1 MNKENNWKVKKK
13 TNRNEENIIKNDNFS
28 ESILE

>member
-1 MNKENNWKVKKK
+1 MNKENTWKVKK

>member
-1 MNKENNWKVKKK
+1 MNKENNWKVKK
-13 TNRNEENIIKNDNFS
+13 TNRNEENIIKKDNFS

>member
-1 MNKENNWKVKKK
+1 MNKENNWKVKK
-13 TNRNEENIIKNDNFS
+13 TNRDEENIIKNDNFS

>member
-1 MNKENNWKVKKK
+1 MNKENNWKVKK
-13 TNRNEENIIKNDNFS
+13 TNRNEENIIKNNNFS

>member
-1 MNKENNWKVKKK
+1 MNKENNWKVKK

>member
-1 MNKENNWKVKKK
+1 MNKENKWKVKK